1 MAHGPRYYP
10 GVITLSSLGQ
20 GLRSRIPPWAAMASA
35 LAALVWA
42 ASVRAQD
49 QVEMQAPP
57 PGARYAFAC
66 VDATGRVYQEEYRI
80 VKSGKDD
87 VAVEVISGGQQN
99 SYEKPLFAMGT
110 TLVKRE
116 RIDGQDRSMTG
127 IPSSFGGLRKPV
139 PGAAYRSYV
148 TERRAGA
155 NPISWSYNITVM
167 GRELAYHR
175 DFGDL
180 AVVLLSEDRFA
191 NLYASS
197 LQSHLAPALGFPV
210 YWRYRDSNRVE
221 VECRLASASGL
232 PVGTA
237 VAAAA
242 PAAPPLTAA
251 AGPSPA
257 ASPPPGPPPAAAPP
271 PRPAATRPA
280 AARPTAPPGADADAP
295 ARLEQ
300 LKDLLRRK
308 LITQEEYEI
317 KERQILGTAPGGG
330 IAAELETAN
339 RLFRD
344 RKITQEEFVQRR
356 AQALAKI
363 TPGEMAPRDGLI
375 LLNQLLQSGLISA
388 AEHKA
393 KRELMLAAL

>member
-1 MAHGPRYYP
+1 MVMATCLPAGDAAAQA
-10 GVITLSSLGQ
+10 Q
-20 GLRSRIPPWAAMASA
+20 G
-35 LAALVWA
+35 
-42 ASVRAQD
+42 
-49 QVEMQAPP
+49 EMRPP
-57 PGARYAFAC
+57 PVGARYAFAC
-66 VDATGRVYQEEYRI
+66 VDATGRVYQEEYR
-80 VKSGKDD
+80 VTKSSSEEI
-87 VAVEVISGGQQN
+87 AVNVIAGGQQN
-99 SYEKPLFAMGT
+99 SYEKPVFAMGT

-127 IPSSFGGLRKPV
+127 IPSSFGALRKLV
-139 PGAAYRSYV
+139 PGAAFRSYV

-167 GRELAYHR
+167 GREVAYHR

-221 VECRLASASGL
+221 VECRLASASGVT
-232 PVGTA
+232 VGTA

-242 PAAPPLTAA
+242 PATASLA
-251 AGPSPA
+251 PA
-257 ASPPPGPPPAAAPP
+257 ASPPPAPP
-271 PRPAATRPA
+271 TAATPARPAATRPA
-280 AARPTAPPGADADAP
+280 APAGGDADAQ
-295 ARLEQ
+295 ARIEQ

-308 LITQEEYEI
+308 LITQEEYET
-317 KERQILGTAPGGG
+317 KERQILGNAPGGG
-330 IAAELETAN
+330 IAGELESAN
-339 RLFRD
+339 RLFRE

-363 TPGEMAPRDGLI
+363 TPAEMAPRDGLI
-375 LLNQLLQSGLISA
+375 LLNQLLQAGLISA
-388 AEHKA
+388 AEHKS